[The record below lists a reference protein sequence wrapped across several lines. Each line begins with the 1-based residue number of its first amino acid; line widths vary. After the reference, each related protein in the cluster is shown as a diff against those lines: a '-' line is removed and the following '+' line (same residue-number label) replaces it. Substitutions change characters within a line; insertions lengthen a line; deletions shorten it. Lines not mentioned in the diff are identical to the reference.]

1 MATPRPRLGARG
13 LTDYLPKRDLTAW
26 TLAYNNTL
34 DRMRMEL
41 PPSGDPGASGVVQ
54 LDLNNWDGALPTL
67 LRDRDGDEA
76 EITDGALTT
85 IDYEYDQAVRGNLYS
100 VSHINSSLPSASSHI
115 YLIDMDPRVNLAI
128 IAKIRAAGEFHVEMY
143 EGADVSGSGT
153 RIWAQNFNRTQASG
167 IATKFY
173 YNSWVNPSGTKIFE
187 CITAD
192 DYTDVSTEASSV
204 WILDQSKNYY
214 VLSLTNRTGSNAASS
229 VEFLCRENDV

>member
-1 MATPRPRLGARG
+1 MARPTPTARG
-13 LTDYLPKRDLTAW
+13 LEDYLPKTDRTADV
-26 TLAYNNTL
+26 LAYNNTL

-54 LDLNNWDGALPTL
+54 IDLNNWNGALPTI
-67 LRDRDGDEA
+67 LRDRAGDEV
-76 EITDGALTT
+76 EITDGAITT
-85 IDYEYDQAVRGNLYS
+85 VDYEYDQAVTGNLYS
-100 VSHINSSLPSASSHI
+100 ISHINDSLPPASSHI
-115 YLIDMDPRVNLAI
+115 YLIDMDPRFNLALVV
-128 IAKIRAAGEFHVEMY
+128 KVKAAGEFHVEMY
-143 EGADVSGSGT
+143 ENAAVSGSGT
-153 RIWAQNFNRTQASG
+153 RIYAQNFNRSQASG

-192 DYTDVSTEASSV
+192 DNADVSTEASSI

-214 VLSLTNRTGSNAASS
+214 VLSLTNRSGANAASS